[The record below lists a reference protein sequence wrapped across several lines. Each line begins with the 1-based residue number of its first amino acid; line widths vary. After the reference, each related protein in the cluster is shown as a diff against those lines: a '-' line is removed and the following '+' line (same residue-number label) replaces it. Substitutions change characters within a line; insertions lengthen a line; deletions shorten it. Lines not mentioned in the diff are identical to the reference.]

1 MNDLENDLADGTGD
15 AEWFE
20 QKLVAVVVLL
30 NDLMAEED
38 FQMRYEMKLVGGQL
52 SLTKD
57 LA

>member
-1 MNDLENDLADGTGD
+1 MNDLENESREPSD

-20 QKLVAVVVLL
+20 QKLVSVVVLL